1 MTVKVKHEG
10 DPEAAL
16 VQYTSHGEALSA
28 IRSTEAVLNN
38 RFIKVFWHSKELQ
51 QKHEQ
56 TFGAKPEE
64 QSEETDANGSSKLSI
79 KDRLGPKVS
88 DTESVVTA
96 VNSSGT
102 ISRTVFDPAKLKK
115 NNTLKNAENAN
126 SETNNNQ
133 TIPDSTNSSSA
144 AKSSPNSENQMRQ
157 KQIYSQQFKLLEEM
171 INNQKQLT
179 NKWEKSTNE
188 NEKKMIK
195 DTIDVITKRITNITN
210 GIKEMAQKNSAKK
223 PMTKEDIMVAILNSD
238 LDLFMKMQNKDVSY
252 VDAAK
257 EWAKMER
264 LKKQRLMV
272 TRGRGRGMRRGRGM
286 SRRGSF
292 YGRGA
297 NPLLKVDRRTRK
309 LLIPEI
315 NEDDITDL
323 LEHLAVSVVTLDQKI
338 HCKSILRQ

>member
-1 MTVKVKHEG
+1 M
-10 DPEAAL
+10 
-16 VQYTSHGEALSA
+16 
-28 IRSTEAVLNN
+28 
-38 RFIKVFWHSKELQ
+38 FWHSKELQ

-56 TFGAKPEE
+56 SFVAKPEE
-64 QSEETDANGSSKLSI
+64 QTDETEANGSSKLSI
-79 KDRLGPKVS
+79 KDRLGPKVT
-88 DTESVVTA
+88 DTESILTA

-102 ISRTVFDPAKLKK
+102 ISRTVFDPSKLKK
-115 NNTLKNAENAN
+115 NNTLKTTENASN
-126 SETNNNQ
+126 ETNNSQ
-133 TIPDSTNSSSA
+133 TIPDTNSSSTN
-144 AKSSPNSENQMRQ
+144 KSSPNSDKQFKK

-223 PMTKEDIMVAILNSD
+223 PMTKEEIMVAILNSD

-252 VDAAK
+252 IEAAK

-264 LKKQRLMV
+264 LKRQKMMV
-272 TRGRGRGMRRGRGM
+272 IRGRGRGMRRGRGM
-286 SRRGSF
+286 LRRGSF

-323 LEHLAVSVVTLDQKI
+323 LEHLAVSEATV
-338 HCKSILRQ
+338 